1 MAVVERKQKEKLQRY
16 NAILDAAEKIMR
28 KNGLQNLNID
38 LIAKET
44 ELAKGTLYLYF
55 KNKEEII
62 GALSVKS
69 RVLLLN
75 QFKKVTQKLQNPIEK
90 LKAITQASFNFYK
103 ENPFYFE
110 VITVYEA
117 DKSLIETP
125 EIQESINNLI
135 VFVNNITVAAKEQ
148 GLLNKKLDPVKY
160 TFCLWGMIIGVS
172 QLIKVRGEAMKSDF
186 GFSEQEIFDTYMEQ
200 LENGMKE

>member
-125 EIQESINNLI
+125 EIQQSINNLI

-148 GLLNKKLDPVKY
+148 GLLNKKLDAVKY